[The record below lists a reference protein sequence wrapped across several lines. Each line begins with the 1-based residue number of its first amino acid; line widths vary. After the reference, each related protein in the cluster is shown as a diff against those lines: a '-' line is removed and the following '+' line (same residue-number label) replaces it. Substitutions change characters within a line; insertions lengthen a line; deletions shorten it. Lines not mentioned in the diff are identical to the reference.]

1 MNFQGIAPMTL
12 RFFEVNLDEIP
23 SSENFFF
30 FGFGG
35 LSFFE
40 KATLV
45 ISLEFEL

>member
-1 MNFQGIAPMTL
+1 MKYIL
-12 RFFEVNLDEIP
+12 R
-23 SSENFFF
+23 ENFFF